1 MFPGSG
7 TQTDPY
13 RCSLISYQYL
23 SAAVEASWR
32 GIRPGEPLDPAE
44 KESSIN
50 SSGQT
55 GEYSDY
61 IWRQGW
67 NRYYEYRLCRPGYE
81 AGADP
86 KLGDLPAE
94 YRPGDVVIP
103 PEEPLPDINAKLNAI
118 LDNQGTILND
128 LAEIKNQMRENQ
140 NELLSVMAKNKDEL
154 FNAINNMPLPV
165 FPPYTGKLGLNM
177 TFNPQK

>member
-32 GIRPGEPLDPAE
+32 GIHPGEPLDPAE

-50 SSGQT
+50 TSGQP
-55 GEYSDY
+55 GEYSDH

-67 NRYYEYRLCRPGYE
+67 NRYYETRMRPGYE

-86 KLGDLPAE
+86 KLGDLPAI
-94 YRPGDVVIP
+94 YQPGDIITP
-103 PEEPLPDINAKLNAI
+103 PEEPLPDINAKLDAI

-128 LAEIKNQMRENQ
+128 LAGIKNQMRENQ